1 MIITIHRGINQIGGC
16 ITEIASASGTKILI
30 DLGHNLPDGDKR
42 DNDPLDKAENLDPI
56 LDGVDAIF
64 YTHSHGDHVGFEA
77 HVAEKGIR
85 QYIGVMAK
93 EIMIFQRE
101 HMARVADLKDQS
113 EESLNAI
120 RKFETYNANEPIS
133 VGVKRD
139 ITVRPY
145 KISHSAS
152 DAYMFFVD
160 CDGQRVLHTGDFRT
174 HGYLG
179 NRLEWVLDAYIHN
192 VDILITEGTMISRTN
207 EQMRTE
213 KKLMEEAVEIMK
225 QYDNVFVLCGSQ
237 DADRLASLNIA
248 SYRMHRPLV
257 MDSYQMRIVRCF
269 EKYLGKYSYY
279 HYGQKMD
286 YYNETNNVYNHMNN
300 GGITMLVR
308 ATDTFKDIISKM
320 KSMMNPE
327 RTCLIYSMFKG
338 YIDEKSKCKIQ
349 SIYDFVYGGPWQVR
363 LLHTSGH
370 ASREALEMVCRRVH
384 PRLAIIPIHREAES
398 DFRSLDNSHELK
410 NKVTTESTSI
420 QGIDII
426 IK

>member
-1 MIITIHRGINQIGGC
+1 MQITIHRGINQIGGC

-30 DLGHNLPDGDKR
+30 DLGHNLPEGDNR
-42 DNDPLDKAENLDPI
+42 DNDPLDKAENLDTI

-64 YTHSHGDHVGFEA
+64 YTHSHGDHVGFET
-77 HVAEKGIR
+77 HVAEKGIK
-85 QYIGVMAK
+85 QYIGAMAK
-93 EIMIFQRE
+93 EIMILQRE
-101 HMARVADLKDQS
+101 HMARVVALKDQS
-113 EESLNAI
+113 EVSLNAI
-120 RKFETYNANEPIS
+120 RKFETYNANDPIS
-133 VGVKRD
+133 VKGD
-139 ITVRPY
+139 IMVRPY
-145 KISHSAS
+145 KINHSAS
-152 DAYMFFVD
+152 DAYMFLVE
-160 CDGQRVLHTGDFRT
+160 CDGHRVLHTGDFRT

-179 NRLEWVLDAYIHN
+179 NRLEWVIDAFILN

-207 EQMRTE
+207 EMMRTE
-213 KKLMEEAVEIMK
+213 KELMEEAVEIMK

-237 DADRLASLNIA
+237 DADRLASFNIA

-257 MDSYQMRIVRCF
+257 MDSYQMSIVRCF
-269 EKYLGKYSYY
+269 EKYLGKYRYY
-279 HYGQKMD
+279 HYGQKKN
-286 YYNETNNVYNHMNN
+286 YYKETDNVYNHLNN

-308 ATDTFKDIISKM
+308 ATDKFKDHIRKM

-327 RTCLIYSMFKG
+327 RTCLIYSMYKG

-349 SIYDFVYGGPWQVR
+349 SVFDFVYGGPWQVKP
-363 LLHTSGH
+363 LHTSGH

-384 PRLAIIPIHREAES
+384 PRVAIIPIHREAES
-398 DFRSLDNSHELK
+398 DFRSLDISQELK